1 MEKTKIIRY
10 IFFTLMILTC
20 IIIFIFSSQNGEE
33 STEVSDGFISRFIDI
48 FPLTKN
54 QTEDQKQEIIKNLQF
69 IVRKTA
75 HFSIYTILGITSME
89 FINTYNISYK
99 KKIGISFLIGVLY
112 AISDEFHQL
121 FSSGRT
127 AKVMDVGI
135 DSAGVIFGI
144 FIVYVIIKLYKTLK
158 TKTKNK
164 KVNI

>member
-1 MEKTKIIRY
+1 MKKTKITRY

-33 STEVSDGFISRFIDI
+33 STEVSDGFISKIIDI

-75 HFSIYTILGITSME
+75 HFSIYTILGITSMG

-99 KKIGISFLIGVLY
+99 KKIGISFLIGFLY
-112 AISDEFHQL
+112 F
-121 FSSGRT
+121 
-127 AKVMDVGI
+127 
-135 DSAGVIFGI
+135 
-144 FIVYVIIKLYKTLK
+144 
-158 TKTKNK
+158 
-164 KVNI
+164 

>member
-1 MEKTKIIRY
+1 MRKTKITRY

-33 STEVSDGFISRFIDI
+33 STEVSDGFISKIIEI
-48 FPLTKN
+48 FTLTQN
-54 QTEDQKQEIIKNLQF
+54 QTEEQKQETIENLQF

-75 HFSIYTILGITSME
+75 HFSIFTILGMTSMG
-89 FINTYNISYK
+89 FINTYNISCK
-99 KKIGISFLIGVLY
+99 KKIGISFFIGFLY

-144 FIVYVIIKLYKTLK
+144 LIVYIIIKIYKNVK
-158 TKTKNK
+158 TKKE
-164 KVNI
+164 KVTL